1 MLPNTKM
8 YVSNLEIAIGTTL
21 AFSQGF
27 TVIIKQSQTIKTD
40 HQFLSHWF
48 LILYMQQENLVAC
61 YVVKFQEPNIIKMTW

>member
-27 TVIIKQSQTIKTD
+27 TVIIKQSQTKMTD
-40 HQFLSHWF
+40 YHFLSHWF
-48 LILYMQQENLVAC
+48 FNFLGWEFVARCCIQQ
-61 YVVKFQEPNIIKMTW
+61 II